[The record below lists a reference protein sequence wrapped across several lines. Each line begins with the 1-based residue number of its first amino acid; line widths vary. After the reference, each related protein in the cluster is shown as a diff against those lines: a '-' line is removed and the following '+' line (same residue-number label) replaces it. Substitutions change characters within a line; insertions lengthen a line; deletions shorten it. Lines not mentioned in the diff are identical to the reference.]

1 MVVHSEIQLAS
12 PMAVMKVVKKESLL
26 DMLMALLTAVYLA
39 AQMVALWVDASAV
52 LKVVYLVD

>member
-26 DMLMALLTAVYLA
+26 DMLMALLKAVRLA
-39 AQMVALWVDASAV
+39 AETADVWVDTSAV